1 MVPVLAVSAHGTALD
16 DYIAAPDASYT
27 FSTPVAT
34 SGSGY
39 TTYTVLMTSQTWQD
53 PSEVNH
59 NAWQHYMKICVPN
72 NVTSDKALLT
82 IGSGSHTTVSLGGY
96 ELWRWRP
103 VRSWPRSPTCRASRC
118 NSPEKASPG
127 SEDEIIAKTGRMY
140 LDGADAD
147 WLALLPMVKSAV
159 RAMDTVQ
166 TVAFDKK
173 GVTVND
179 FVVTGVS
186 KRGWTTWLT
195 AAVDDRVC
203 AIAPCVINVLN
214 MDEQMKYHKKVYE
227 GVTAGI
233 VGGYSEA
240 VHDYVDE
247 GVFDD
252 MDSPRFQSMLGIID
266 PYEYRD
272 RLTMPKLMINSTGD
286 EFFVPDSCQFFL
298 DNLPGENYVRY
309 QPNEGHGVVSGQ
321 TTLKQFY
328 KAVLNG
334 TDLPDFSW
342 TVEPDGAIR
351 MTTED
356 APAAVKLWQ
365 ATNPNSRDFR
375 QGVPG
380 TTWTSSTLAADEPGV
395 YVASVP
401 EPATGYTAFMIE
413 MTYTVGGEAMTFTT
427 EVNVV
432 PGVLLPGDANFDG
445 EVDDLDA
452 SIVGSHW
459 QTQSDATWG
468 MGDFNRDG
476 KVNDADAAIMA
487 ANWTGSAEGAEP
499 SVPEPG
505 TLVLLAIGG
514 AVVLCRRRRQGRGDE
529 VKTIACDS
537 PRGITSRRHRRSAS
551 AVRGYAARRSPGAW
565 ESRGRKRCTTS
576 PRRRRCSCRWR
587 AGRRPAQTGTTCLRS
602 GTSPAWRRDRA
613 CGRRRARATSSAAW
627 CRDRVASSP
636 APGPC

>member
-1 MVPVLAVSAHGTALD
+1 
-16 DYIAAPDASYT
+16 
-27 FSTPVAT
+27 
-34 SGSGY
+34 
-39 TTYTVLMTSQTWQD
+39 
-53 PSEVNH
+53 
-59 NAWQHYMKICVPN
+59 
-72 NVTSDKALLT
+72 
-82 IGSGSHTTVSLGGY
+82 
-96 ELWRWRP
+96 
-103 VRSWPRSPTCRASRC
+103 
-118 NSPEKASPG
+118 
-127 SEDEIIAKTGRMY
+127 MY

-173 GVTVND
+173 HVTVND

-227 GVTAGI
+227 GVTAGT

-252 MDSPRFQSMLGIID
+252 MDSPRFQSMLGVID

-309 QPNEGHGVVSGQ
+309 QPNLGHDVVSGQ

-342 TVEPDGAIR
+342 TVKPDGSIH

-356 APAAVKLWQ
+356 VPTAVKLWQ
-365 ATNPNSRDFR
+365 ATNPSTRDFR
-375 QGVPG
+375 QSFAAPF
-380 TTWTSSTLAADEPGV
+380 WTSSTLAADEPGV

-432 PGVLLPGDANFDG
+432 PGVVLPGDANFDDM
-445 EVDDLDA
+445 VDDRDA

-459 QTQSDATWG
+459 QLQSDATWG

-487 ANWTGSAEGAEP
+487 ANWTGSAEGAES

-505 TLVLLAIGG
+505 TLVLLVIGG
-514 AVVLCRRRRQGRGDE
+514 IVVL
-529 VKTIACDS
+529 
-537 PRGITSRRHRRSAS
+537 
-551 AVRGYAARRSPGAW
+551 
-565 ESRGRKRCTTS
+565 
-576 PRRRRCSCRWR
+576 
-587 AGRRPAQTGTTCLRS
+587 
-602 GTSPAWRRDRA
+602 
-613 CGRRRARATSSAAW
+613 CGRRRRTK
-627 CRDRVASSP
+627 
-636 APGPC
+636 